1 MDIGLHIMFHYPVWA
16 EQREKILKMIEIRR
30 NYEAVVGAI
39 VASARNWAIFVEYC
53 EIVMRRKEK
62 KKEEQCS
69 AAMA

>member
-1 MDIGLHIMFHYPVWA
+1 
-16 EQREKILKMIEIRR
+16 MIEIRR

-53 EIVMRRKEK
+53 EIVMRRK
-62 KKEEQCS
+62 KEEEEGEHQCS

>member
-1 MDIGLHIMFHYPVWA
+1 
-16 EQREKILKMIEIRR
+16 MIEIRR

-39 VASARNWAIFVEYC
+39 MASARKSIFAEYC

-62 KKEEQCS
+62 EEREHQCS